1 MKLLLNISILSLIFL
16 FSGCASKI
24 TIKALQSS
32 KIEKEKINS
41 IKVERFRNDDI
52 NQTESLA
59 NKIANKVVDNKRV
72 FTLKN
77 DIFGTDA
84 ILTGEVLQSSAT
96 YNVYYRNEV
105 DFSRCRYY
113 RYDER
118 TRVKQCMEYYIRY
131 IPCEAKEY
139 NVTTAITLIKP
150 INNQIIFSKT
160 YITNTSDNVCYDRYF
175 YDYPY
180 MPAHLTAHSDKFRVN
195 SQLADSIS
203 NAILDDISP
212 HYIYFD
218 IEIMEELND
227 NPIYTKTQKQRFEDS
242 VALMEKGNLD
252 LAKYNL
258 ESLNQEL
265 QGKSFEVLYN
275 LALIYEATN
284 NLQIANNLYN
294 QARTLTFNV
303 KDLDLINYG
312 ISRTNLNL
320 EEKIKAKSQL
330 P

>member
-1 MKLLLNISILSLIFL
+1 MKYLLNLFIISLIFT
-16 FSGCASKI
+16 GCASKI

-32 KIEKEKINS
+32 KIEKEKINT

-52 NQTESLA
+52 NQTENLI
-59 NKIANKVVDNKRV
+59 NKIANKIVDNKRV

-113 RYDER
+113 VYDEGAK
-118 TRVKQCMEYYIRY
+118 VKRCMEYYIRY
-131 IPCEAKEY
+131 IPCEIKEY
-139 NVTTAITLIKP
+139 NVTTAITLLKP
-150 INNQIIFSKT
+150 VSNEIIFSKT
-160 YITNTSDNVCYDRYF
+160 YSTNTSDNVCYDRYF

-180 MPAHLTAHSDKFRVN
+180 IPAHLTAHSDKFRVN

-218 IEIMEELND
+218 VELIEELND
-227 NPIYTKTQKQRFEDS
+227 NPIYTKIQKQRFEDS
-242 VALMEKGNLD
+242 VKLIENGNLD

-258 ESLNQEL
+258 ESLNEEL

-294 QARTLTFNV
+294 QAKLLTFNI
-303 KDLDLINYG
+303 KELDLVNYAIN
-312 ISRTNLNL
+312 RTNLNL

>member
-1 MKLLLNISILSLIFL
+1 MTNKEKYKQTFDTLSASVNFSLEVDKMSILNRKHKLKTLAAAVAACLIVTV
-16 FSGCASKI
+16 GTGTAYASDLGGIQRKVQLWI
-24 TIKALQSS
+24 HGDQTTATLT
-32 KIEKEKINS
+32 INS
-41 IKVERFRNDDI
+41 DGSYTGTYADKDGKNKEFGGGGIAFNQDGSER
-52 NQTESLA
+52 SL
-59 NKIANKVVDNKRV
+59 
-72 FTLKN
+72 TQ
-77 DIFGTDA
+77 
-84 ILTGEVLQSSAT
+84 E
-96 YNVYYRNEV
+96 
-105 DFSRCRYY
+105 
-113 RYDER
+113 
-118 TRVKQCMEYYIRY
+118 
-131 IPCEAKEY
+131 
-139 NVTTAITLIKP
+139 
-150 INNQIIFSKT
+150 
-160 YITNTSDNVCYDRYF
+160 
-175 YDYPY
+175 
-180 MPAHLTAHSDKFRVN
+180 
-195 SQLADSIS
+195 
-203 NAILDDISP
+203 
-212 HYIYFD
+212 
-218 IEIMEELND
+218 EIMEELND

>member
-16 FSGCASKI
+16 FNGCASKI

-160 YITNTSDNVCYDRYF
+160 YSSNTSDNVCYDRYF

-218 IEIMEELND
+218 VEIMEELND

>member
-16 FSGCASKI
+16 FNGCASKI

-118 TRVKQCMEYYIRY
+118 TRIKQCMEYYIRY

-160 YITNTSDNVCYDRYF
+160 YSTNTSDNVCYDRYF

-218 IEIMEELND
+218 IEIMKELND